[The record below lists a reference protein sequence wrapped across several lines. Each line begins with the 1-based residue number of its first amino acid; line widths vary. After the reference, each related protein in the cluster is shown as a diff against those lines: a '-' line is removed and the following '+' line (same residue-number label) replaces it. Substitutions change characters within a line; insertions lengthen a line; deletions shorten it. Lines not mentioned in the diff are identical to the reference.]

1 MLPGVTAA
9 EICSNWGR
17 LTKGEIKYVNDKASL
32 RSPPY
37 RRMKAHAT
45 QSRLECGAA
54 SGTFEAERQRS
65 CYHMWRSKSVSPQ
78 THGANM
84 QRGTKR
90 DANTRSNCK
99 AVWTTAA
106 RHWSIPSGNRRLR
119 EKRCSRRPLA
129 CEAAPNS
136 VKVGFFADYPR
147 GSIRVGL
154 SECRFIAR
162 SAVASTRGKYI
173 PFR

>member
-65 CYHMWRSKSVSPQ
+65 CLSHVAQ
-78 THGANM
+78 QVG
-84 QRGTKR
+84 
-90 DANTRSNCK
+90 
-99 AVWTTAA
+99 VTTNAWSEYAA
-106 RHWSIPSGNRRLR
+106 RDETRREHALELQSGLDYSRTTLVHPLR
-119 EKRCSRRPLA
+119 KPETPRK
-129 CEAAPNS
+129 
-136 VKVGFFADYPR
+136 KV
-147 GSIRVGL
+147 
-154 SECRFIAR
+154 
-162 SAVASTRGKYI
+162 
-173 PFR
+173 